1 MSKKIKIKPKLNK
14 SANSDWEIVDDVSMK
29 GYSDNS
35 PYRDRK
41 SIDIHSPNGLIDMS
55 ETGMPILANGKFLP
69 PYSGMHQFEPGVV
82 REERIMQ
89 NGGNFKNYNWKENR
103 EYKNNPANL
112 NSSGGLDVGVSKNL
126 PLGLNS
132 SVGVGFD
139 EDKVNYRAG
148 LGYNNN
154 GLRVNTDYN
163 SSGRLNASVNYNSP
177 IGLNAG
183 FRYSDNKG
191 EETYSGNVGYRGEKI
206 PVGLNAEYIHTP
218 KGHNANANLNF
229 NTKNINGNFGYEYNQ
244 GGNNHSFNT
253 GVNIPFLGG
262 MGDIGINSKY
272 NIGNKQ
278 PSVNVGGIF
287 KFQDGG
293 SIPIMQTGGRAPIQT
308 ENEWEILE
316 EAQNGVKIKPKYEW
330 STQEAPKP
338 KGTGIKTTENVNTT
352 KSEPNKEK
360 FIQDKINELK
370 SDPIIK
376 KLSKKYG
383 EPNINPYN
391 STLNVGN
398 APGFYNPLNNT
409 INLNINKNLGHYQE
423 FFNKDSQSYQEHY
436 NNLKYDMIN
445 TYLKELP
452 HSVQKQKYGTVGFIN
467 NFLNKDLYNHV
478 KSKITKTYDDSPYS
492 IPGTIEHEAHEII
505 QPKIEQE
512 WVDEYEN
519 LKNFKSGGSIPIMQN
534 GGVTIKTGT
543 PKRNPETNIFE
554 QESFKMF
561 PKKEPLPL
569 MRDEEEFVNQ
579 AKKTDFKFD
588 LWYPNMLSLE
598 QHEKT
603 SSMPFTFNGQTIF
616 SKDPKKEALESYK
629 NRHKENEEFMSRQLE
644 DMDYY
649 NRQLNWHKNNLK
661 NPMYLKRLENEFK
674 EDASKNLSKRKE
686 RLTTSNIYL
695 GTAQNR
701 RSLTEE
707 RNLHPNV
714 QKEYDTIFET
724 FTNEYGE
731 LDLKDTHLVPTGK
744 RKMTLADIKYMKEFV
759 KDADKIIPTLAIHE
773 GQHLITDAD
782 DGMSDLA
789 KQIYKEAYIPSGNN
803 KDDEYFGRPT
813 ELDARKKALDFDME
827 KFGIKKYEE
836 KFTPKHHKELLKIK
850 KKLSSDS
857 NEFLDKIKPESIQK
871 IFNTIA
877 YGKLQEQT
885 PTAQNGGSINKFQDG
900 GNTKLTKEE
909 VLRAVQQAEEA
920 NRSNKYE
927 PTQIV
932 NKSLQNVKNKYD
944 DQAYEF
950 TDNHYPVNQ
959 FEENGHNDYVDA
971 LRHAGT
977 AMYMT
982 AGQGKW
988 AAPFKIP
995 YTNIMGVAHEIKG
1008 LGDYLSNTKSKT
1020 WEGTK
1025 QQFKETGSDLYNNF
1039 IGSIIGGLP
1048 TDIEN
1053 KEKVLGVAKDYGVL
1067 SDLSKKK
1074 NGGSAPMTKNGSTI
1088 NKFKDGG
1095 KTSQWEILPEA
1106 EEGKKISL
1114 EDFKPRNPNSNER
1127 IQQEIVNKDALN
1139 RVTKGSKENPV
1150 NLEEITVS
1158 APRNR
1163 NPVTAQAAATRWKE
1177 ENPELQ
1183 GSSADLASAMFLAP
1197 VGEFSHT
1204 PSRVLNYGVG
1214 AYKNQDLR
1222 FNPYK
1227 SELSETL
1234 GLETNPND
1242 AFHSVRNF
1250 FVDNA
1255 ADFAAPSIIKSFG
1268 KGLNKS
1274 INYVD
1279 DINSINKEL
1288 KFIRENGLSKG
1299 LSEKQIKSLQ
1309 MEKVGITDNQRKA
1322 FTPVLSDAFSKYVK
1336 PISYEEGV
1344 ISKLKDI
1351 PKNIKQG
1358 GWKNDPYFKDY
1369 AHTGKRE
1376 DAWNLYLGKPQ
1387 KNNTFRYSETVPKS
1401 MYYPELKNNLDVYNL
1416 NYEDDL
1422 ADFVKYMDKSKTSKY
1437 SDLVSGNTIYPS
1449 DAGVMGG
1456 YNLTRVDGNFPN
1468 IGKGIVEYN
1477 DIWDLHP
1484 KTTMRSLFPK
1494 PIANNTWLN
1503 DNVFY
1508 KKNPNGSLTPREIEL
1523 KMENFI
1529 GKPFMS
1535 HGRVPVEFESLPNAF
1550 KTYSDKEQKLIDFMK
1565 MAKGYKFKSGGK
1577 VNTDWEIIQD

>member
-55 ETGMPILANGKFLP
+55 ETGMPILANGKFLS

-89 NGGNFKNYNWKENR
+89 NGGRQPIVGTPRQEQAYRDSLFIHNDGERMRNLLINPNTNENTYTNEVNR
-103 EYKNNPANL
+103 YYTGTLLNTNNPTNQAI
-112 NSSGGLDVGVSKNL
+112 S
-126 PLGLNS
+126 
-132 SVGVGFD
+132 
-139 EDKVNYRAG
+139 
-148 LGYNNN
+148 
-154 GLRVNTDYN
+154 
-163 SSGRLNASVNYNSP
+163 RLNRLNNELPVADTIQNRTFPSGYTAYASLFKKPVQP
-177 IGLNAG
+177 IVIGRPKDPTLQLNQG
-183 FRYSDNKG
+183 QQLLPES
-191 EETYSGNVGYRGEKI
+191 S
-206 PVGLNAEYIHTP
+206 
-218 KGHNANANLNF
+218 
-229 NTKNINGNFGYEYNQ
+229 KNINFNPIPYGQGTYFSRPRQQQEIGGTEY
-244 GGNNHSFNT
+244 FDKKT
-253 GVNIPFLGG
+253 GKPLG
-262 MGDIGINSKY
+262 
-272 NIGNKQ
+272 
-278 PSVNVGGIF
+278 

-293 SIPIMQTGGRAPIQT
+293 GVKDKYNTTINSKIVNS
-308 ENEWEILE
+308 NESRSRYDSRFNEILLGE
-316 EAQNGVKIKPKYEW
+316 DYKKATPEQQERMVAHEGFHSKQFADGKSRFIEYKDIPYKRPSIV
-330 STQEAPKP
+330 STD
-338 KGTGIKTTENVNTT
+338 ENYDNYHNRKQV
-352 KSEPNKEK
+352 E
-360 FIQDKINELK
+360 
-370 SDPIIK
+370 SDI
-376 KLSKKYG
+376 
-383 EPNINPYN
+383 
-391 STLNVGN
+391 
-398 APGFYNPLNNT
+398 
-409 INLNINKNLGHYQE
+409 
-423 FFNKDSQSYQEHY
+423 D
-436 NNLKYDMIN
+436 
-445 TYLKELP
+445 
-452 HSVQKQKYGTVGFIN
+452 IN
-467 NFLNKDLYNHV
+467 NFTNQNPSFKFVPKQLVFNNIVDNQQ
-478 KSKITKTYDDSPYS
+478 YDNPYS
-492 IPGTIEHEAHEII
+492 LEGEATY
-505 QPKIEQE
+505 
-512 WVDEYEN
+512 YEN
-519 LKNFKSGGSIPIMQN
+519 SGEIPPTYQN
-534 GGVTIKTGT
+534 GG
-543 PKRNPETNIFE
+543 
-554 QESFKMF
+554 
-561 PKKEPLPL
+561 
-569 MRDEEEFVNQ
+569 
-579 AKKTDFKFD
+579 
-588 LWYPNMLSLE
+588 
-598 QHEKT
+598 
-603 SSMPFTFNGQTIF
+603 
-616 SKDPKKEALESYK
+616 
-629 NRHKENEEFMSRQLE
+629 
-644 DMDYY
+644 
-649 NRQLNWHKNNLK
+649 
-661 NPMYLKRLENEFK
+661 
-674 EDASKNLSKRKE
+674 
-686 RLTTSNIYL
+686 
-695 GTAQNR
+695 
-701 RSLTEE
+701 
-707 RNLHPNV
+707 
-714 QKEYDTIFET
+714 
-724 FTNEYGE
+724 
-731 LDLKDTHLVPTGK
+731 
-744 RKMTLADIKYMKEFV
+744 
-759 KDADKIIPTLAIHE
+759 
-773 GQHLITDAD
+773 
-782 DGMSDLA
+782 
-789 KQIYKEAYIPSGNN
+789 
-803 KDDEYFGRPT
+803 
-813 ELDARKKALDFDME
+813 
-827 KFGIKKYEE
+827 
-836 KFTPKHHKELLKIK
+836 
-850 KKLSSDS
+850 
-857 NEFLDKIKPESIQK
+857 
-871 IFNTIA
+871 NTR
-877 YGKLQEQT
+877 G
-885 PTAQNGGSINKFQDG
+885 
-900 GNTKLTKEE
+900 
-909 VLRAVQQAEEA
+909 
-920 NRSNKYE
+920 
-927 PTQIV
+927 
-932 NKSLQNVKNKYD
+932 
-944 DQAYEF
+944 
-950 TDNHYPVNQ
+950 
-959 FEENGHNDYVDA
+959 
-971 LRHAGT
+971 
-977 AMYMT
+977 
-982 AGQGKW
+982 
-988 AAPFKIP
+988 
-995 YTNIMGVAHEIKG
+995 
-1008 LGDYLSNTKSKT
+1008 
-1020 WEGTK
+1020 
-1025 QQFKETGSDLYNNF
+1025 
-1039 IGSIIGGLP
+1039 
-1048 TDIEN
+1048 
-1053 KEKVLGVAKDYGVL
+1053 
-1067 SDLSKKK
+1067 
-1074 NGGSAPMTKNGSTI
+1074 TI
-1088 NKFKDGG
+1088 NKLQDGG

-1106 EEGKKISL
+1106 EDGKKISL
-1114 EDFKPRNPNSNER
+1114 EDFMPKNPNSNER
-1127 IQQEIVNKDALN
+1127 IQQEIINKDALN
-1139 RVTKGSKENPV
+1139 RVTKGTKENPV

-1234 GLETNPND
+1234 GLETNPD
-1242 AFHSVRNF
+1242 DPFHSVRNF

-1322 FTPVLSDAFSKYVK
+1322 FTPVLSDALSKYVK

-1401 MYYPELKNNLDVYNL
+1401 MYYPELKNNLDIYNL

-1508 KKNPNGSLTPREIEL
+1508 KKNPNGSFSPREIEL

-1550 KTYSDKEQKLIDFMK
+1550 KTYSDKEQKLIDFTK